1 MGVLSRFKDIMS
13 ANINSL
19 LDKAEDPEK
28 MVDQI
33 LRNLNK
39 DLANVKEE
47 TAEIMADEKKAKRD
61 LDEVNAEVAK
71 LQTYAEKAVLAGNDD
86 DATKFL
92 AEKARVAEKQAAL
105 QQAYDAA
112 VSNSTKMRQMH
123 DKLVEDIRDL
133 EARRDT
139 VKAKV
144 KVAKTQDKINQMNSS
159 LGDSASSIAAFE
171 RMEDKAD
178 AMMDISDAEAEL
190 NSSEEKDEVADLAAK
205 YDNPEVAVQDEL
217 AALKAK
223 LGK

>member
-205 YDNPEVAVQDEL
+205 YDNPEAAVQDEL

-223 LGK
+223 LGE

>member
-19 LDKAEDPEK
+19 LDRAEDPEK

-205 YDNPEVAVQDEL
+205 YDNPEAAVQDEL

>member
-71 LQTYAEKAVLAGNDD
+71 LQTYMQKRL
-86 DATKFL
+86 FL
-92 AEKARVAEKQAAL
+92 LEMMMMQRSSWPRRHVWLRSRQL
-105 QQAYDAA
+105 FSRHMMLLFQIQQRC
-112 VSNSTKMRQMH
+112 VRCM
-123 DKLVEDIRDL
+123 
-133 EARRDT
+133 
-139 VKAKV
+139 
-144 KVAKTQDKINQMNSS
+144 
-159 LGDSASSIAAFE
+159 
-171 RMEDKAD
+171 
-178 AMMDISDAEAEL
+178 IS
-190 NSSEEKDEVADLAAK
+190 
-205 YDNPEVAVQDEL
+205 
-217 AALKAK
+217 
-223 LGK
+223 

>member
-171 RMEDKAD
+171 RIEDKAD

-205 YDNPEVAVQDEL
+205 YDNPEAAVQDEL

>member
-205 YDNPEVAVQDEL
+205 YDNPEAAVQDEL

>member
-105 QQAYDAA
+105 QQAYAAA

-205 YDNPEVAVQDEL
+205 YDNPEAAVQDEL

>member
-112 VSNSTKMRQMH
+112 ASNSTKMRQMH

-205 YDNPEVAVQDEL
+205 YDNPESAVQDEL

>member
-139 VKAKV
+139 IKAKV

-159 LGDSASSIAAFE
+159 LGDSTSSIAAFE

-205 YDNPEVAVQDEL
+205 YDNPEAAVQDEL

>member
-133 EARRDT
+133 ETRRDT

-205 YDNPEVAVQDEL
+205 YDNPEAAVQDEL

>member
-205 YDNPEVAVQDEL
+205 YDNPESAVQDEL

>member
-159 LGDSASSIAAFE
+159 LGDSAPSIAAFE

-205 YDNPEVAVQDEL
+205 YDNPEAAVQDEL